1 MSSLSHLRTGVRLA
15 LGRACPGLTTHLLC
29 FGVPRGLFY
38 GTAGRLLPGLR
49 SRMVQARVPGSGAGL
64 LVRLGTSDVEVF
76 VQVYR
81 WGEYEQDFAVAPR
94 VIVDAGAYTGLST
107 AFFATRYP
115 DAAIIAIEPDDGNFA
130 MLARNT
136 AGFPN
141 VRLVQAALWSQSGT
155 VSLEDPGDGA
165 WGIRLAGVASPD
177 AAVNAAH
184 QGTGVR
190 AVTVPEI
197 MREHDLPGIDLLK
210 VDIEGSEMEVF
221 SHADTWIGSV
231 NAISIELH
239 DRFRPGCSSVF
250 FQAVEDFPVR
260 LQRGEDVFTARDE
273 SMLRRPPAPL
283 PAV

>member
-1 MSSLSHLRTGVRLA
+1 MSLLAPMRTRVRVI
-15 LGRACPGLTTHLLC
+15 LGRACPGLTAHMLC

-38 GTAGRLLPGLR
+38 GTAGWLVRGMRGRVVP
-49 SRMVQARVPGSGAGL
+49 ARVPGSGADL
-64 LVRLGTSDVEVF
+64 LVRLGTSDIDVF

-81 WGEYEQDFAVAPR
+81 WREYEQEFPVPPS

-107 AFFATRYP
+107 AFFAMRYP
-115 DAAIIAIEPDDGNFA
+115 GARIVAIEPDEGNFA

-141 VRLVQAALWSQSGT
+141 VHLVQAALWSEPGT

-165 WGIRLAGVASPD
+165 WGIRLSGVASPD
-177 AAVNAAH
+177 AAAGAARR
-184 QGTGVR
+184 GEGVR

-197 MREHDLPGIDLLK
+197 MAEHGLGRIDLLK

-221 SHADTWIGSV
+221 SRADAWIGSV

-239 DRFRPGCSSVF
+239 DRFRPGCSSAF
-250 FQAVEDFPVR
+250 FEAAGDFPVR
-260 LQRGEDVFTARDE
+260 VQRGEDVFAARDE
-273 SMLRRPPAPL
+273 SMLRPPPAPL
-283 PAV
+283 PTA

>member
-1 MSSLSHLRTGVRLA
+1 M
-15 LGRACPGLTTHLLC
+15 LC

-38 GTAGRLLPGLR
+38 GTAGRLLPGMR
-49 SRMVQARVPGSGAGL
+49 GRVVPARVPGSRASL

-81 WGEYEQDFAVAPR
+81 WREYEQEFAVPPG

-107 AFFATRYP
+107 AFFAMRYP
-115 DAAIIAIEPDDGNFA
+115 GAAIVAIEPDGGNFA

-155 VSLEDPGDGA
+155 VTLEDPGDGA
-165 WGIRLAGVASPD
+165 WGIRLAGVATTD
-177 AAVNAAH
+177 AAAGTAP
-184 QGTGVR
+184 QDTGVR

-197 MREHDLPGIDLLK
+197 MREHDLRGIDLLK

-221 SHADTWIGSV
+221 SHADAWIGSV

-250 FQAVEDFPVR
+250 FKAVGDFPVR
-260 LQRGEDVFTARDE
+260 SQRGEDVFTARDE
-273 SMLRRPPAPL
+273 SVLRQPPAPL
-283 PAV
+283 PAA